1 MSVNPSPAD
10 FKRQDIVSTVT
21 SILEAGGL
29 APEYLELVITE
40 GMVMSGVESVT
51 ATLNELRELR
61 CDEAQGYYFSRPVPA
76 EELATLLRAKVA
88 ESRE

>member
-1 MSVNPSPAD
+1 
-10 FKRQDIVSTVT
+10 
-21 SILEAGGL
+21 
-29 APEYLELVITE
+29 
-40 GMVMSGVESVT
+40 MSGVESVT